1 MRDLTRE
8 SRTKYI
14 VYDFISIKF
23 HMPRVMKKTFP
34 FVFNDF
40 GVCAQRKE
48 NDCSADRI
56 INLRSVYEIVHREV
70 AAL

>member
-1 MRDLTRE
+1 
-8 SRTKYI
+8 
-14 VYDFISIKF
+14 
-23 HMPRVMKKTFP
+23 MPRVMKKTFP

-56 INLRSVYEIVHREV
+56 INLHSVYEIVQREV